1 MDEIK
6 AKLQYKFVKLENDSR
21 FQYFKE
27 SKEKQYAEIEK
38 LKLEKEIEVNQKMK
52 IISQEHEILTKK
64 LHNEH

>member
-27 SKEKQYAEIEK
+27 SKEKQYAEIER

-64 LHNEH
+64 LNNEH